1 LHNRCPWGILVSMVL
16 LMKKRIDIRAVIDKT
31 QEYLPS
37 ETLALIEDA
46 YEFASQALEK
56 KGAESARVELEHAL
70 KTAVIVAELQLDE
83 HCVAA
88 ALLHELPQKCDIGFS
103 DLKKQFGPETS
114 KLVEGLAKLEKVSLP
129 AAEEVKAKK
138 GIDLEA
144 QAESLRRMLMA
155 LSEDIR
161 VVFIKLADRL
171 HHMRT
176 LKMLPPSQRRA
187 IAHETMEIYA
197 PVAHRLGIWQ
207 LKWQLEDLAFS
218 HLKPEKYREIVRFV
232 AAGREDREKYIAQV
246 TKILKQELEKAGISA
261 EVKGRP
267 KHICSINRKMEKYA
281 AQGKE
286 LSEIYDLLGFR
297 ILVDQVKD
305 CYGTLGVIHS
315 LWHPLPDKFDDYI
328 ANPRERVYQALHT
341 TVMCMGK
348 TPVEIQIR
356 TYDMDRVAEY
366 GIAAHWRYEQG
377 VKEEAH
383 FEEKIDLLRELLD
396 WYKDLGGA
404 EFVDSVKGD
413 FFSDRVLVYTPKGEI
428 KELPAGSTP
437 LDFAYRVHTDLG
449 HRCIGAKVNGRMVS
463 LTYELQNG
471 DTVEILASKGDK
483 GPSRDWLNPSL
494 GYLKTSHAREKAR
507 QWFRKQEREENIQRG
522 KELLERELKR
532 LSISLSEEELAE
544 LFKRESVE
552 DFLAAI
558 GYGDISTHQIATKL
572 APQQEKTLAPPQITP
587 RQAKFTSAVQVM
599 GMGDLLTHLAPCCN
613 PMPGDDIIGYITR
626 TKGVSVHRKDCPNI
640 ANIDEKERLIK
651 VEWGRSDRFYS
662 VPVRIE
668 AWDRVGLLRDVSAIV
683 AEEKVNI
690 ASLNAADHADQTTT
704 ILLTLET
711 KGIEQLSRLLSKL
724 EGVRG
729 IISVTRQG

>member
-1 LHNRCPWGILVSMVL
+1 MHNCRPWGILRMTAQ
-16 LMKKRIDIRAVIDKT
+16 LMKKRIDIRAVINKT

-37 ETLALIEDA
+37 GTLALIEDA

-56 KGAESARVELEHAL
+56 KRAESAHVELEHAVN
-70 KTAVIVAELQLDE
+70 TAIVVAKLQLDE
-83 HCVAA
+83 HCIAA
-88 ALLHELPQKCDIGFS
+88 ALLHELPQKCGVGFS
-103 DLKKQFGPETS
+103 DLEKRFGTETS
-114 KLVEGLAKLEKVSLP
+114 KLVEGLAKLERVSLP
-129 AAEEVKAKK
+129 SAEEVKAKK
-138 GIDLEA
+138 ATDSEV

-176 LKMLPPSQRRA
+176 LRMLPPSQRRA
-187 IAHETMEIYA
+187 IAQETMEIYA

-207 LKWQLEDLAFS
+207 LKWQLEDLAFRY
-218 HLKPEKYREIVRFV
+218 LEPEKYREIVRFV
-232 AAGREDREKYIAQV
+232 AAGREEREKYIAQV
-246 TKILKQELEKAGISA
+246 TKILKQELEKAGIRA

-267 KHICSINRKMEKYA
+267 KHIYSINRKMEKYA

-305 CYGTLGVIHS
+305 CYAALGVIHS
-315 LWHPLPDKFDDYI
+315 LWHPLPDRFDDYI
-328 ANPRERVYQALHT
+328 ANPREGVYQALHT

-356 TYDMDRVAEY
+356 TYEMDRVAEY

-377 VKEEAH
+377 VKGEPLFA
-383 FEEKIDLLRELLD
+383 EKIDLLRQLLD

-404 EFVDSVKGD
+404 EFVETIKTDI
-413 FFSDRVLVYTPKGEI
+413 FSDRVLVFTPKGEI
-428 KELPAGSTP
+428 KDLPAGSTP
-437 LDFAYRVHTDLG
+437 LDFAYRIHTDLG
-449 HRCIGAKVNGRMVS
+449 HRCIGAKVNERMIP

-471 DTVEILASKGDK
+471 DTVEITAGKGDK
-483 GPSRDWLNPSL
+483 GPSLDWLNPSL
-494 GYLKTSHAREKAR
+494 SYLKTSHAKEKVR

-522 KELLERELKR
+522 RELLERELKR
-532 LSISLSEEELAE
+532 LSISLSEEELAN
-544 LFKRESVE
+544 LFKRESVD

-558 GYGDISTHQIATKL
+558 GYGDISTQQIATKL
-572 APQQEKTLAPPQITP
+572 APQQEKTLAPAQITP
-587 RQAKFTSAVQVM
+587 RQPKLTPAVQVM
-599 GMGDLLTHLAPCCN
+599 GVGDLLTNLAPCCN
-613 PMPGDDIIGYITR
+613 PVPGEEIIGYITR
-626 TKGVSVHRKDCPNI
+626 IRGISVHRKDCPNI
-640 ANIDEKERLIK
+640 ANIEEKERLIK

-668 AWDRVGLLRDVSAIV
+668 AWDRVGLLRDISAIV

-711 KGIEQLSRLLSKL
+711 KGIEQLSRLLSRL

-729 IISVTRQG
+729 ITSVARQG

>member
-1 LHNRCPWGILVSMVL
+1 MT
-16 LMKKRIDIRAVIDKT
+16 KRIDIRAVIDKT

-56 KGAESARVELEHAL
+56 KEAESAPVELEHTV

-88 ALLHELPQKCDIGFS
+88 ALLHELPQKCGISFAE
-103 DLKKQFGPETS
+103 LKKRFGTETS

-129 AAEEVKAKK
+129 SAEEAKAKK

-171 HHMRT
+171 HHMRI

-187 IAHETMEIYA
+187 IAQETMEIYA

-207 LKWQLEDLAFS
+207 LKWQLEDLAFR
-218 HLKPEKYREIVRFV
+218 HLEPEKYREIVRFV
-232 AAGREDREKYIAQV
+232 AAGREEREKYIAQV
-246 TKILKQELEKAGISA
+246 TKILKQELEKAGIRA

-267 KHICSINRKMEKYA
+267 KHIHSINRKMEKYA

-305 CYGTLGVIHS
+305 CYGVLGVIHS
-315 LWHPLPDKFDDYI
+315 LWRPLPDRFDDYI
-328 ANPRERVYQALHT
+328 ANPREGVYQALHT
-341 TVMCMGK
+341 TVMCHEGR
-348 TPVEIQIR
+348 PVEIQIR
-356 TYDMDRVAEY
+356 THDMDRMAEY

-377 VKEEAH
+377 VKGEVH
-383 FEEKIDLLRELLD
+383 FEEKIDLLRQLLD

-404 EFVDSVKGD
+404 EFVETIKTDV
-413 FFSDRVLVYTPKGEI
+413 FSDRVLVYTPKGEI
-428 KELPAGSTP
+428 KDLPAGSTP

-463 LTYELQNG
+463 LPYELQNG

-494 GYLKTSHAREKAR
+494 GYLKTSHAKEKVR
-507 QWFRKQEREENIQRG
+507 QWFRKQEREENVQRG

-558 GYGDISTHQIATKL
+558 GYGDISTHQIASKL

-587 RQAKFTSAVQVM
+587 RQAKFTPAVQVM
-599 GMGDLLTHLAPCCN
+599 GMGDLLTNLAPCCN

-640 ANIDEKERLIK
+640 ANIEDKERLIK

-668 AWDRVGLLRDVSAIV
+668 AWDRVGLLRDISAIV

-690 ASLNAADHADQTTT
+690 ASLNAADHDDQTTT

-724 EGVRG
+724 EGVRS
-729 IISVTRQG
+729 IVSVTRQG